1 MPPSSRLAN
10 LEKTLMNPDVFLEQ
24 KEVPPLIAALTHW
37 SQQVIIASDRQDVLN
52 NSGIHQALLN
62 QIKCEN
68 KPPLFA
74 NSLIAEL
81 KKYSF
86 SYQKADYHPLVNFLQ
101 YLCDRAQLQI
111 DELRDED
118 VALFSKLVEEGHEKL
133 KALASRHAV
142 GRIES
147 PKGTGIGTGVLIQPD
162 LLLTCNH
169 VFTKTEVKEA
179 WVRFNYKSEILPLD
193 QYLFELN
200 LDLVSAHN
208 RPDHALVRVKGKPK
222 QLIANKINNTLDSGQ
237 EIRTIHHPLGKP
249 VEISQIG
256 HIVQV
261 GEDYINHN
269 LRTDNGSSGAPIFNR
284 QWELI
289 AIHQGDTGIG
299 RTLPPGIMGGIP
311 IRAIWDKI
319 SPHLA

>member
-1 MPPSSRLAN
+1 
-10 LEKTLMNPDVFLEQ
+10 MNPDVFLEQ
-24 KEVPPLIAALTHW
+24 KEVSFLIKALTRW

-62 QIKCEN
+62 QIKFEN
-68 KPPLFA
+68 KAPLFV
-74 NSLIAEL
+74 NSLVAEL

-86 SYQKADYHPLVNFLQ
+86 SYKKADYHPLVNLLQ
-101 YLCDRAQLQI
+101 HLCDRAESEI
-111 DELRDED
+111 DEFPEED
-118 VALFSKLVEEGHEKL
+118 IALFSKLLEEGKDKL

-147 PKGTGIGTGVLIQPD
+147 PKGIGIGTGVLIQPD

-169 VFTKTEVKEA
+169 VFSKSQVKEA
-179 WVRFNYKSEILPLD
+179 WVRFNYKSETLLLD
-193 QYLFELN
+193 NYLFELD
-200 LDLVSAHN
+200 LDFVSCHSN
-208 RPDHALVRVKGKPK
+208 RPDHALVRVKGQPQ
-222 QLIANKINNTLDSGQ
+222 QLTANRINGMLDSGQ

-256 HIVQV
+256 HIVQLD
-261 GEDYINHN
+261 EDYINHN

-289 AIHQGDTGIG
+289 AIHQGDTGIS
-299 RTLPPGIMGGIP
+299 RNLPPGIMGGVP
-311 IRAIWDKI
+311 ILAIWDKI

>member
-1 MPPSSRLAN
+1 
-10 LEKTLMNPDVFLEQ
+10 MNPDVFLEQ
-24 KEVPPLIAALTHW
+24 KEVSPLIAALTRW
-37 SQQVIIASDRQDVLN
+37 SQQVIIASDRQDMLN
-52 NSGIHQALLN
+52 NAGIHQTLLN
-62 QIKCEN
+62 QIKFEN
-68 KPPLFA
+68 KAPLFA
-74 NSLIAEL
+74 TNLVAEM
-81 KKYSF
+81 KKNIF
-86 SYQKADYHPLVNFLQ
+86 SYQKADYHPLVSLLQ

-111 DELRDED
+111 DESPEED
-118 VALFSKLVEEGHEKL
+118 LALFGKLLEDGHDKL

-169 VFTKTEVKEA
+169 VFTKSQVKEA
-179 WVRFNYKSEILPLD
+179 WVRFNYKFGSFLLD
-193 QYLFELN
+193 KYLFELDF
-200 LDLVSAHN
+200 DLVSKHN
-208 RPDHALVRVKGKPK
+208 RPDHALVRVKGQPQ
-222 QLIANKINNTLDSGQ
+222 QLTTNQVNDRLDSGQ
-237 EIRTIHHPLGKP
+237 EIRTIHHPLGKHI
-249 VEISQIG
+249 EISQIG

-299 RTLPPGIMGGIP
+299 RTLPLGIMGGIP
-311 IRAIWDKI
+311 IRTIWDKI
-319 SPHLA
+319 SPYLA